1 MSIVI
6 HGIVS
11 NFFFYLKQACL
22 YHCLF
27 HYQAEII
34 IMKFKFNC
42 KLAKCPEKNPAVSY
56 IEGIQGIQ

>member
-1 MSIVI
+1 
-6 HGIVS
+6 
-11 NFFFYLKQACL
+11 L